1 MAGQLPANATETAL
15 VLVRL
20 PGAARVE
27 SWHVGAGLNALP
39 VESAEP
45 IRRFYSWSGKRNY
58 EGRWWFSTS
67 RKHVVFESLLERDAL
82 MMADFSVEVIAASA
96 QPLAFLWP
104 CGTAHAAHHVPDF
117 FLRLADGGGRVVDVK
132 RADTLARARTQIALT
147 ETACAEIGWE
157 YCIFTGITPP
167 LDQNVRW
174 LSGYRHDRYRPD
186 RGVLRTMDA
195 VFSRPAPLSDGAS
208 WAAARRALP
217 VSVMLGHVYH
227 CLWLHRLHAD
237 LSVPLTMTTMVSR

>member
-20 PGAARVE
+20 PGAAHVE
-27 SWHVGAGLNALP
+27 SRLVGAEVNASP
-39 VESAEP
+39 VETAEP

-58 EGRWWFSTS
+58 DGRWWFSTS
-67 RKHVVFESLLERDAL
+67 RRHVVFESLLERDAL
-82 MMADFSVEVIAASA
+82 MMADFSAEVIAASA

-104 CGTAHAAHHVPDF
+104 RGTVHAAHHVPDF

-132 RADTLARARTQIALT
+132 RADAVGRARTQIALT
-147 ETACAEIGWE
+147 ETACAEIGWQ
-157 YCIFTGITPP
+157 YCVFTGITPP

-186 RGVLRTMDA
+186 RGVLCTIDN
-195 VFSRPAPLSDGAS
+195 VFSSPAPLSDGAS
-208 WAAARRALP
+208 WAAVRRALP

-237 LSVPLTMTTMVSR
+237 LSIPLTMTTMVSR